1 MSIKKIL
8 TAALVCAAATVAF
21 GQAPIDPC
29 TQTTKLSQSASGVE
43 TYTANSSGNKPLP
56 GSPYGYEMWT
66 EGGNNNKLIWFGPN
80 QGGGAAFRTE
90 WNNPNDY
97 LGRVGYFMNQG
108 KPWTSYKHMYCDYNY
123 TRVANGNGGGYS
135 YIGLYGWTKSPQVEW
150 YIVEDWFTAGILSS
164 SGILGTQK
172 GEFTTAD
179 GVKYKIWRNTR
190 PAGSGNILNDGKAF
204 PQYFSVRQRDN
215 SSTTATTHTCGTIY
229 VNEHFEAFE
238 QYADMKMGTDLYEVK
253 FLVEAGGGTGW
264 FEASYLKFTQ
274 EETPRGLPDG
284 NFVLSTDV
292 NPATSGEITRS
303 SNASYYPTGTKIG
316 LTAEPAAGWEFTG
329 WSGDL
334 TGTKNPDTVTLNA
347 NKSVVANFALKADGS
362 NLVKNGDF
370 SAASENGLGGGDSW
384 KLNKWGNSAASHY
397 SADGAVTININ
408 TLPTTGNSYDLQ
420 LVQAGIPLI
429 KGNKYL
435 LTFEAKAASART
447 ISVVLQMPDD
457 PWTDFL
463 RDTSVALTTTME
475 TFTYEFEMTADD
487 FPNGRLG
494 FDFGNATPAV
504 TIGNVSLVL
513 QATVSISDKNI
524 PQPNVKK
531 SSLKVT
537 AKKSAVNVKFKAK
550 NSGTAELR
558 LYGLKGNLVTK
569 ASLQTVAGKS
579 YSHTF
584 NAGKLPNG
592 FYIVS
597 VHSNGSIEKSRVI
610 MPK

>member
-1 MSIKKIL
+1 MSIKKL
-8 TAALVCAAATVAF
+8 FAAALVCAASVTVAF
-21 GQAPIDPC
+21 GQAAVDPC
-29 TQTTKLSQSASGVE
+29 TETTKLSQSATGVQ
-43 TYTANSSGNKPLP
+43 TFTSNSSGNKPLTD
-56 GSPYGYEMWT
+56 SPYGYEMWT
-66 EGGNNNKLIWFGPN
+66 EGGNNNKLIWFGPD

-90 WNNPNDY
+90 WNEPNDY
-97 LGRVGYFMNQG
+97 LGRIGYFWNEG
-108 KPWTSYKHMYCDYNY
+108 KPYTSYKNVYCDFNF
-123 TRVANGNGGGYS
+123 TRSANGTGGGYS
-135 YIGLYGWTKSPQVEW
+135 YLGIYGWTKNPMVEW
-150 YIVEDWFTAGILSS
+150 YIVDDWFGTGIM
-164 SGILGTQK
+164 GPNNMGGGATKK
-172 GEFTTAD
+172 GEITVD
-179 GVKYKIWRNTR
+179 GGTYFIYKATR
-190 PAGSGNILNDGKAF
+190 PSGSGNIEGTNNPF
-204 PQYFSVRQRDN
+204 PQYFSIRQTRRQ
-215 SSTTATTHTCGTIY
+215 CGTIS
-229 VNEHFEAFE
+229 VTEHFKEWEKISDMQLGTNMYEA
-238 QYADMKMGTDLYEVK
+238 K
-253 FLVEAGGGTGW
+253 FLAEAGGGTGW

-274 EETPRGLPDG
+274 EETPRGLPAG
-284 NFVLSTDV
+284 NFVLSTDI

-537 AKKSAVNVKFKAK
+537 AKKAAISVRFKAK
-550 NSGTAELR
+550 GNGTAELR
-558 LYGLKGNLVTK
+558 LYGLKGNLVAK
-569 ASLQTVAGKS
+569 AKLQTAAGKN
-579 YSHTF
+579 YAHTF
-584 NAGKLPNG
+584 NTGKLPNG
-592 FYIVS
+592 FYVVS
-597 VHSNGSIEKSRVI
+597 VHSNGSVERSKAIT
-610 MPK
+610 PK